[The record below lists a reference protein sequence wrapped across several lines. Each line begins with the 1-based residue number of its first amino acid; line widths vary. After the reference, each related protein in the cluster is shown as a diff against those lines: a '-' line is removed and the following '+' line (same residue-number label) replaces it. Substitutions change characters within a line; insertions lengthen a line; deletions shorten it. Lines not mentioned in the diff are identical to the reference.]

1 MPALVDLTGQRFN
14 RWTVIRRG
22 ANDARGNARWE
33 TVCNCRARGT
43 GLVYGHGLKTG
54 HSRSCGCLRREAG
67 RRTGNASRKHGHA
80 SRRAP
85 SPEFCA
91 WQNMKD
97 RCHNPSHAA
106 YRYYRGRGITVA
118 DEWRDNFTA
127 FYAHIGPKPSPD
139 HSLDRINNDGN
150 YQPGNVR
157 WATWSQQNKNRRPY
171 KRRGA

>member
-1 MPALVDLTGQRFN
+1 
-14 RWTVIRRG
+14 
-22 ANDARGNARWE
+22 
-33 TVCNCRARGT
+33 
-43 GLVYGHGLKTG
+43 
-54 HSRSCGCLRREAG
+54 
-67 RRTGNASRKHGHA
+67 
-80 SRRAP
+80 
-85 SPEFCA
+85 
-91 WQNMKD
+91 MKD

-106 YRYYRGRGITVA
+106 SRYYGGRGITVA